1 MNQIDTPPRL
11 YEWAGRKSAQ
21 PVDPAL
27 EALVRD
33 IIGAVADKW
42 TMLILETLEAHGT
55 MRFTELGHKVGEI
68 SQKMLTKTLR
78 RMEAD
83 GLVTRKVHPVVPPH
97 VDYTLTEM
105 GRGLGAAFCS
115 VWIWAETHHDE
126 IEQARTAFVKRQGVA
141 VAEI

>member
-1 MNQIDTPPRL
+1 MNQIGTPPRL

-126 IEQARTAFVKRQGVA
+126 IEQARMAFAKRQGVA
-141 VAEI
+141 VAEA

>member
-1 MNQIDTPPRL
+1 LNQIDTPPKI

-126 IEQARTAFVKRQGVA
+126 IEQARTAFAKRQGVA
-141 VAEI
+141 VAEA

>member
-1 MNQIDTPPRL
+1 MNQIDTPPKL

-126 IEQARTAFVKRQGVA
+126 IEQARTAFAKRQGVA
-141 VAEI
+141 VAEA

>member
-1 MNQIDTPPRL
+1 MNQIDTPPKL

-126 IEQARTAFVKRQGVA
+126 IDQARTAFAKRQGVA
-141 VAEI
+141 VAET

>member
-1 MNQIDTPPRL
+1 MNQIDMPPRL

-126 IEQARTAFVKRQGVA
+126 IEQARTAFAKRQGVA
-141 VAEI
+141 VMGT

>member
-126 IEQARTAFVKRQGVA
+126 IEQARTAFAKRQGVA
-141 VAEI
+141 VAET

>member
-1 MNQIDTPPRL
+1 MNQMDNPPRL
-11 YEWAGRKSAQ
+11 YEWADRKAAQ

-27 EALVRD
+27 ETLVRE

-55 MRFTELGHKVGEI
+55 LRFTELGHKVGDI

-97 VDYTLTEM
+97 VDYALTEL
-105 GRGLGAAFCS
+105 GRGLGAAFCN
-115 VWIWAETHHDE
+115 VWIWAEAHSDE
-126 IEQARTAFVKRQGVA
+126 IEHARAAFAARQDVA
-141 VAEI
+141 

>member
-1 MNQIDTPPRL
+1 MNQIDTPPKL

-126 IEQARTAFVKRQGVA
+126 IEQARTAFAKRQGV
-141 VAEI
+141 VVVGT

>member
-1 MNQIDTPPRL
+1 MNQRVNSPRL

-21 PVDPAL
+21 PIDPAL
-27 EALVRD
+27 EVLVRD

-55 MRFTELGHKVGEI
+55 MRFTELGHKVGDI

-78 RMEAD
+78 QMEAD

-97 VDYTLTEM
+97 VDYALTEM
-105 GRGLGAAFCS
+105 GRSLGAAFCG
-115 VWIWAETHHDE
+115 VWIWAETHYDE
-126 IEQARTAFVKRQGVA
+126 IEKARAAFAKRQEQA
-141 VAEI
+141 

>member
-1 MNQIDTPPRL
+1 MQLNQIDTPPQL

-115 VWIWAETHHDE
+115 VWIWAETHYDE
-126 IEQARTAFVKRQGVA
+126 IEQARTAFANGRVGR
-141 VAEI
+141 

>member
-1 MNQIDTPPRL
+1 MNQIDTLPRL

-126 IEQARTAFVKRQGVA
+126 IEQARTAFAKRQGVA
-141 VAEI
+141 VAEA

>member
-1 MNQIDTPPRL
+1 MNQIDMPPRL

-115 VWIWAETHHDE
+115 VWTWAETHHDE
-126 IEQARTAFVKRQGVA
+126 IEQARTAFAKRQGVA
-141 VAEI
+141 VPEI

>member
-126 IEQARTAFVKRQGVA
+126 IEQARTAFAKRQGVA
-141 VAEI
+141 VPEI

>member
-1 MNQIDTPPRL
+1 MNQIDTPPKL

-126 IEQARTAFVKRQGVA
+126 IEQARTAFAKRQGVA
-141 VAEI
+141 VAET

>member
-27 EALVRD
+27 ESLVRD

-78 RMEAD
+78 RMESD

-126 IEQARTAFVKRQGVA
+126 IEQARTAFAKRQGVA
-141 VAEI
+141 VAEA

>member
-1 MNQIDTPPRL
+1 LNQIDTPPKL

-55 MRFTELGHKVGEI
+55 MRFTELGHKVGDI

-78 RMEAD
+78 RMESD
-83 GLVTRKVHPVVPPH
+83 GLVIRKVHPVVPPH

-126 IEQARTAFVKRQGVA
+126 IEQARTAFAKRQGVA
-141 VAEI
+141 VPEI

>member
-126 IEQARTAFVKRQGVA
+126 IEQARTAFAKRQGVA
-141 VAEI
+141 VAEA